1 MSFLKGRIQLPENQG
16 MRRRSPW
23 ISFIPCCMYINTNR
37 IQLPDDS
44 DDEQLVDEQDTHS
57 FEQQA
62 YTPNH
67 ISIFKDQS
75 SQQIL
80 SRNPFARAGEELQEN
95 QVKET
100 EEEGEEEEMGN
111 KVKKKKAIFEYI
123 E

>member
-1 MSFLKGRIQLPENQG
+1 
-16 MRRRSPW
+16 
-23 ISFIPCCMYINTNR
+23 MYINTNR

-111 KVKKKKAIFEYI
+111 KVKKKKLFLSI
-123 E
+123 